1 MGMKS
6 VLRGAAVLALLLAS
20 ALACGRLATRIGDIN
35 EHPDRFENRT
45 VWVYGTVTAAA
56 KLPGMK
62 EGFYTLKDAT
72 GEIAILTPGA
82 LPAEGSKRI
91 VRGTVQSQFKVF
103 GKSLAIVIREK
114 G

>member
-1 MGMKS
+1 MGTRNLLK
-6 VLRGAAVLALLLAS
+6 GAAVLALCAS
-20 ALACGRLATRIGDIN
+20 LLACGRLATRIGDIN
-35 EHPDRFENRT
+35 EHPDRYENKA
-45 VWVYGTVTAAA
+45 VWVYGTVATAA

-62 EGFYTLKDAT
+62 DGFYTLKDGT
-72 GEIAILTPGA
+72 GEIAILTAGA

-114 G
+114 N